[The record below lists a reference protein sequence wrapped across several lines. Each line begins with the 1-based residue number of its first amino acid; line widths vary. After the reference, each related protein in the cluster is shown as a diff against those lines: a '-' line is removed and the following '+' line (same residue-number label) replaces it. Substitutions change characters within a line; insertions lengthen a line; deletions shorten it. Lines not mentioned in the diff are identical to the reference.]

1 MRCNSIL
8 LNSMSEWNLLPV
20 IFNNLVSIDLF
31 KKTVVIHFFGQVQCL
46 ISLYLFLIIYYN
58 SNCND
63 MI

>member
-31 KKTVVIHFFGQVQCL
+31 KKTVFIHFFGQVQCL